1 MPTHNEFENYGGII
15 DALNTVSVFNG
26 NAAYGYSKNFDGII
40 QAILDLGRLGD
51 AGTGE
56 YPPGWEVITDD
67 DGNIIGGDWQQPPS
81 NGDLWFDTRQGRLM
95 VYVDDNYYQANGAD
109 VLTVVSPNQPDSEVT
124 GALWYN
130 PTTGSLFI
138 YDGTIWLQ
146 IAGTGTFA
154 TETMYLSNDTKVLA
168 NAQNPTIFSA
178 YTQPT
183 NNDYNQASL
192 NRWLIQSLA
201 ALDADISARKVIDFG
216 NHEPSISETGDL
228 WFDQEAHTLKTYTG
242 NDWIP
247 VIDQTPILDAIS
259 DLSANRVADNV
270 GHTTRFQSIEDAI
283 AALPF
288 NDYATKSYVAGNY
301 NGLRNLLNNLSDTVG
316 DITRF
321 KTKAEADAQLGDFNT
336 RLNYLEGAAVTDST
350 PYVTH
355 TMLTDA
361 LAGLE
366 TQVQNYNYVTEPEL
380 TAAIG
385 LIQVPDLSNKVDDEE
400 FEDYKEQAQ
409 NTYIQKAGGE
419 IRGPLKINNMD
430 ISQASLDFSDSV
442 FAGEKVLR
450 LQTRGSDKAVTF
462 GNTDKHFEIA
472 WQFENDED
480 FAWIHGTKGKV
491 FSISNDGAIC
501 AGLKIADFQPN
512 DVDGLV
518 INNVID
524 VKSTLMSH
532 TAQLAALGSS
542 PTGGNQMH
550 YSDTPTKRYLLMVIC
565 GLTATT
571 FV

>member
-283 AALPF
+283 TALPF
-288 NDYATKSYVAGNY
+288 NEYATVNSVTTQVG
-301 NGLRNLLNNLSDTVG
+301 GVRNLITTLSENVG

-361 LAGLE
+361 LAGLDDAGS
-366 TQVQNYNYVTEPEL
+366 EL
-380 TAAIG
+380 QLCDRARVDSSYWF
-385 LIQVPDLSNKVDDEE
+385 IQVPDLKNKVD
-400 FEDYKEQAQ
+400 EDSLRITKSRLKYLHSQSRWRNPWSVEDQQ
-409 NTYIQKAGGE
+409 HGYLAG
-419 IRGPLKINNMD
+419 I
-430 ISQASLDFSDSV
+430 
-442 FAGEKVLR
+442 
-450 LQTRGSDKAVTF
+450 T
-462 GNTDKHFEIA
+462 
-472 WQFENDED
+472 
-480 FAWIHGTKGKV
+480 
-491 FSISNDGAIC
+491 
-501 AGLKIADFQPN
+501 GL
-512 DVDGLV
+512 
-518 INNVID
+518 
-524 VKSTLMSH
+524 
-532 TAQLAALGSS
+532 
-542 PTGGNQMH
+542 
-550 YSDTPTKRYLLMVIC
+550 
-565 GLTATT
+565 
-571 FV
+571 

>member
-26 NAAYGYSKNFDGII
+26 NAAYGLRKNFDGII

-283 AALPF
+283 TALPF
-288 NDYATKSYVAGNY
+288 NDYATVKLVKVKWEAYVICLQRYLKMLAI
-301 NGLRNLLNNLSDTVG
+301 SQ
-316 DITRF
+316 RF
-321 KTKAEADAQLGDFNT
+321 KTKAEADAQIGDFN
-336 RLNYLEGAAVTDST
+336 RLSRTVRRFSNY
-350 PYVTH
+350 
-355 TMLTDA
+355 
-361 LAGLE
+361 
-366 TQVQNYNYVTEPEL
+366 
-380 TAAIG
+380 
-385 LIQVPDLSNKVDDEE
+385 
-400 FEDYKEQAQ
+400 
-409 NTYIQKAGGE
+409 
-419 IRGPLKINNMD
+419 
-430 ISQASLDFSDSV
+430 
-442 FAGEKVLR
+442 
-450 LQTRGSDKAVTF
+450 
-462 GNTDKHFEIA
+462 
-472 WQFENDED
+472 
-480 FAWIHGTKGKV
+480 
-491 FSISNDGAIC
+491 
-501 AGLKIADFQPN
+501 
-512 DVDGLV
+512 
-518 INNVID
+518 
-524 VKSTLMSH
+524 
-532 TAQLAALGSS
+532 
-542 PTGGNQMH
+542 
-550 YSDTPTKRYLLMVIC
+550 
-565 GLTATT
+565 
-571 FV
+571 